1 VRQLRGPL
9 PYPLSTHSL
18 LGRADQVIQM
28 RRREFLGM
36 LSGAAVSNLCPLAAR
51 AQQAPL
57 QVVGSLNSVSLA
69 MWANYLAGFR
79 KGLSQM
85 SYREGQNVTIEYR
98 WAEGR
103 YDRLQAMAD
112 ELVGRKVSV
121 IFASGGPAAARAAKA
136 ATSTIPI
143 IFTTGTDP
151 VADGLV
157 ASMNRPGGNATGVSH
172 LSVSLAPKRFDLLS
186 ELVPKARTFTMI
198 ANSNNAADQADSKET
213 QAAAIARGH
222 VMRLVWVDTEQD
234 IDAAFG
240 EISRQ
245 RPDALIVSPDPFFNS
260 QRDRM
265 VAGAARLS
273 LPTMYCWREYVDAN
287 GLISYAASL
296 FDQYRLAGIYVG
308 RILKGEKPVDLPV
321 MQPTK
326 FELVLNL
333 KTARALGLDVPPMLL
348 ARADEVIE

>member
-1 VRQLRGPL
+1 MTRCSPELCVAAAMQQIPSALCARPDILAASITELAIGGSSWEGWGTCVALCRTR
-9 PYPLSTHSL
+9 SARTRCSA
-18 LGRADQVIQM
+18 ADEVIQM

-36 LSGAAVSNLCPLAAR
+36 LRGAPVSNLCSLAAR

-103 YDRLQAMAD
+103 YDRLPAMAD

-136 ATSTIPI
+136 ATSSIPI
-143 IFTTGTDP
+143 IFTVGTDP

-172 LSVSLAPKRFDLLS
+172 LSVALASKRLELLS
-186 ELVPKARTFTMI
+186 ELVPKARTFAII
-198 ANSNNAADQADSKET
+198 ANSNNAADEADSKET
-213 QAAAIARGH
+213 QIGRAH
-222 VMRLVWVDTEQD
+222 V
-234 IDAAFG
+234 
-240 EISRQ
+240 
-245 RPDALIVSPDPFFNS
+245 
-260 QRDRM
+260 
-265 VAGAARLS
+265 
-273 LPTMYCWREYVDAN
+273 
-287 GLISYAASL
+287 
-296 FDQYRLAGIYVG
+296 
-308 RILKGEKPVDLPV
+308 
-321 MQPTK
+321 
-326 FELVLNL
+326 
-333 KTARALGLDVPPMLL
+333 
-348 ARADEVIE
+348 